1 MRDSLY
7 TYEGFL
13 KAVGKYPYFCDD
25 KGPHLSSYTEDQAC
39 QRELAMMFAH
49 YNQETGYHDPNN
61 AIPEWRQALAHYTE
75 WWCTSP
81 QTGIESGD
89 CEYAQD
95 WDSWSLHAYPPQT
108 GKRYFG
114 RGPLQLSWNYN
125 YGAFS
130 KVLVDSTFDSHMHLL
145 NNPEDVLS
153 DSFKTFTAAFWFY
166 MTPQTPKP
174 SMHDVASGNFMP
186 TSVDTNAGITN
197 GFGVTT
203 NIINGVQECG
213 GGSEN
218 WKSQY
223 RIDTYVKLLEYFNLP
238 TEAAETMTCGGQS
251 SSFPNSGGYG
261 NAYSYFEYQ
270 SGDKCSI
277 VWWMTPYHVSTMD
290 DYKRCVCNALG

>member
-1 MRDSLY
+1 
-7 TYEGFL
+7 
-13 KAVGKYPYFCDD
+13 
-25 KGPHLSSYTEDQAC
+25 
-39 QRELAMMFAH
+39 
-49 YNQETGYHDPNN
+49 
-61 AIPEWRQALAHYTE
+61 
-75 WWCTSP
+75 
-81 QTGIESGD
+81 
-89 CEYAQD
+89 
-95 WDSWSLHAYPPQT
+95 
-108 GKRYFG
+108 
-114 RGPLQLSWNYN
+114 LSWNYN

-218 WKSQY
+218 WKS
-223 RIDTYVKLLEYFNLP
+223 
-238 TEAAETMTCGGQS
+238 
-251 SSFPNSGGYG
+251 
-261 NAYSYFEYQ
+261 
-270 SGDKCSI
+270 
-277 VWWMTPYHVSTMD
+277 
-290 DYKRCVCNALG
+290 